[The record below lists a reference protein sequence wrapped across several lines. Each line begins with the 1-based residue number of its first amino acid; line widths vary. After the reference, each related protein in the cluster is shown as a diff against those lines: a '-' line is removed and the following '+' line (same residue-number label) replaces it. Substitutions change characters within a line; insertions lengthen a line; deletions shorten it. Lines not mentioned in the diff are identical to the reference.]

1 MTPLIKRNRSG
12 FSLRLLLPLGG
23 VIFTLIL
30 IFSFGYTS
38 YQVGRDALID
48 SVLKTF
54 TRDAHLART
63 QIHDYLMH
71 QYQTLRFIEETSPIQ
86 AIFSAMEHNGVD
98 PKSGD
103 DLDTWKKRLEH
114 IMIGSIV
121 TDMDSSLQQLR
132 LLDRQGMEIVR
143 VHTMD
148 GQPQVTP
155 PEGLQNKRE
164 RPYFQK
170 AITLKQGEY
179 FVSPINL
186 NREYGKIMEP
196 HEPTLRIAIP
206 IFDQQGLRQ
215 GVLVSNLNPQAVLDR
230 LEHHREIF
238 NTVFLVNE
246 NGDFLVHPDASKTFG
261 FDRGFDYTL
270 KDEHPDL
277 AALLNSKGEYISKF
291 SQHGDKP
298 LHFDGFIHIYYNPN
312 DHSKYW
318 AFVFS
323 IPTETVLQPINRLRF
338 ELFLLAV
345 FFVVVFAG
353 ISYVVGYI
361 LVARPIQGLN
371 EATRKVADGDYDL
384 KIPAVGRL
392 QEFDD
397 LSTSFNHMIKE
408 IRESQKALTESEEK
422 FRVLYEMAGDAII
435 IAKPPAGDIADAN
448 EAASALLGYSKE
460 ELLGMNGFDII
471 APEVV
476 EETNRSWQEQMKAK
490 GQFLLETRWVRKD
503 GKRIPVA
510 VRGNPVT
517 IQGVQY
523 LQLMARDITER
534 VKAQREIE
542 RLANFPLENP
552 LPVMEMDSDGNFTYL
567 NPAAK
572 KLLTESGESGKGDL
586 LPSSFKASILKA
598 IREGNEPPSEA
609 ISIGERIFL
618 WSVNFLP
625 KLKLVHFY
633 ATDITELKEKEQ
645 ELIKAK
651 ELAEKADQVK
661 TLFLANM
668 SHEIRTPLNSI
679 IGFTELLEQNTKDLV
694 PPEMQVFFDTIR
706 NSSRRLMQTVH
717 EILDVSQIE
726 AGTFEIKRS
735 SLDML
740 AICERLVKEFSL
752 QAREKGLTFQFKTT
766 EKSAIVLADEYS
778 VTQAISNLL
787 DNAIKYTHEGGITV
801 RLEAANCHYRLTIRD
816 TGIGMAPDYL
826 NHIYDIF
833 SQESSGYTKQY
844 QGIGLGLALVKRYCD
859 LNGFS
864 TTVTSTPGTGTTFTI
879 MCPKPEKKAH
889 SSD

>member
-1 MTPLIKRNRSG
+1 VTPIIKRNRSG

-23 VIFTLIL
+23 VFFTLIL

-38 YQVGRDALID
+38 YQVGRDALIE

-54 TRDAHLART
+54 TRDARLART

-71 QYQTLRFIEETSPIQ
+71 KYQTLRMIEETPPIQ
-86 AIFSAMEHNGVD
+86 AIFSAMKHGGVD
-98 PKSGD
+98 PESGE
-103 DLDTWKKRLEH
+103 DLNTWKKRLEQ

-132 LLDRQGMEIVR
+132 FLDDQGMELVR
-143 VHTMD
+143 VHTMN
-148 GQPQVTP
+148 GKPQGIQP
-155 PEGLQNKRE
+155 EALQNKKD

-170 AITLKQGEY
+170 AMRLKQGEY

-186 NREYGKIMEP
+186 NREYGEIMEP

-206 IFDQQGLRQ
+206 LFDPQGRRQ

-238 NTVFLVNE
+238 NSVFLVNQD
-246 NGDFLVHPDASKTFG
+246 GDFLIHPDASKTFG
-261 FDRGFDYTL
+261 FDRGFKYTL

-277 AALLNSKGEYISKF
+277 AALLNSKDEYISKF
-291 SQHGDKP
+291 SKHGDKP

-312 DHSKYW
+312 DHSKFW

-323 IPTETVLQPINRLRF
+323 IPTETVLESINRLRF
-338 ELFLLAV
+338 ELSLLAV
-345 FFVVVFAG
+345 FFVVIFAG
-353 ISYVVGYI
+353 ISYVVGYRLI
-361 LVARPIQGLN
+361 AHPIQVLN
-371 EATRKVADGDYDL
+371 QATQKVAEGDYDL
-384 KIPAVGRL
+384 EIPEVGRL

-408 IRESQKALTESEEK
+408 IRGSQKALTESEEK

-435 IAKPPAGDIADAN
+435 IAKPPDGDIADTN

-460 ELLGMNGFDII
+460 ELLGMKGFDII

-476 EETNRSWQEQMKAK
+476 EETNRNWQEQMEAK

-503 GKRIPVA
+503 GSQIPVA

-552 LPVMEMDSDGNFTYL
+552 LPVMEMDYDGNFTYL

-572 KLLTESGESGKGDL
+572 KLVTNSGAHSGKGDL
-586 LPSSFKASILKA
+586 LPASFKESILKA

-618 WSVNFLP
+618 WSVNLLP

-679 IGFTELLEQNTKDLV
+679 IGFTELLEQNTKDLI
-694 PPEMQVFFDTIR
+694 PPDMRVFFDTIR
-706 NSSRRLMQTVH
+706 SSSRRLMQTVH

-735 SLDML
+735 SLDIL
-740 AICERLVKEFSL
+740 TICERLVNEFRL
-752 QAREKGLTFQFKTT
+752 QARAKGLTFRF
-766 EKSAIVLADEYS
+766 EAPVKSAVVRADEYS

-787 DNAIKYTHEGGITV
+787 DNAVKYTHEGGITV
-801 RLEAANCHYRLTIRD
+801 RLEEDDQHYRLTIQD

-864 TTVTSTPGTGTTFTI
+864 IAVTSKPGIGTTFTLT
-879 MCPKPEKKAH
+879 CPKPEQNT
-889 SSD
+889 D